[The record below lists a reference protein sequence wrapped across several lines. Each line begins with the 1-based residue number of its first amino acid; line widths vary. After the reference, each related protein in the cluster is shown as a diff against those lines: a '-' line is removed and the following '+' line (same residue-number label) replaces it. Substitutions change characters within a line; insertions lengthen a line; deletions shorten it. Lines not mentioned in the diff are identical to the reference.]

1 MPKKIEGG
9 FVNFGD
15 LDPAVSALIG
25 DGQRRQATRTMT
37 KAQKRQAARN
47 RMTFDLSQELSAVLV
62 NMAAELSVPVSQL
75 AEVLI
80 RNGHQHT
87 SMNDLMDMRLPA
99 RSMRYEFVLFRR
111 DGDTKGHHQGSR

>member
-1 MPKKIEGG
+1 MPKQTDGG
-9 FVNFGD
+9 FVDFSD

-47 RMTFDLSQELSAVLV
+47 RMTFDLSPEVSAALV
-62 NMAAELSVPVSQL
+62 DMAAELSVPVSQL

-80 RNGHQHT
+80 KRGQEHT
-87 SMNDLMDMRLPA
+87 SMDELMDMRLPA
-99 RSMRYEFVLFRR
+99 RSMRYEFVLLRR
-111 DGDTKGHHQGSR
+111 DGDTKGRHKGSQ

>member
-1 MPKKIEGG
+1 MAKKVEGG
-9 FVNFGD
+9 FIDFDKV
-15 LDPAVSALIG
+15 DPAVAAFLS
-25 DGQRRQATRTMT
+25 DGQRRQANRSMT